1 MVGMPSYPIYYFSEV
16 HGIDM
21 LINKDT
27 VIFLWY
33 FVTYTVHWLVLAYLF
48 LPTTLCV
55 RANPLLIKTEMG
67 VWRELSVIQEETG
80 PVSLCNPVPV
90 LSEKKKTKQFLFKEY
105 LLKTNVHFLAFGK
118 YRPLLRN
125 LDPAYTQFGVLILPN
140 WSSSE
145 LKSICFF

>member
-90 LSEKKKTKQFLFKEY
+90 LSEKKKKPNNFF
-105 LLKTNVHFLAFGK
+105 
-118 YRPLLRN
+118 LRN
-125 LDPAYTQFGVLILPN
+125 ISSKQMYIFLHLESTDPYWEIWTLLIHSLG
-140 WSSSE
+140 
-145 LKSICFF
+145 F